1 MNKAKAFIFGY
12 VYALG
17 YVYGLKLKITN
28 DEEIEFRKT
37 KDNQTIAIKNHKVV
51 GGAGSS
57 VGPDKL
63 PTFEYFSKS
72 DKVKNLSL
80 TKRVVRYLKESY
92 TTPII
97 KPKGLTGCDKLIFS
111 TNGIKETASHIN
123 EDKLKVLPYLGYI
136 YRTGHEIGK
145 AKDYHNPSNQ
155 VIIHYTQKT
164 LKIDNDFYRVTLI
177 SKQAGKVA
185 EFSHYAIDEAD
196 AIKK

>member
-12 VYALG
+12 VYAFG

-72 DKVKNLSL
+72 EEVKNLST
-80 TKRVVRYLKESY
+80 TKRIIKYLKEYYSV
-92 TTPII
+92 PII

-123 EDKLKVLPYLGYI
+123 DRKIKVLPYLAYI
-136 YRTGHEIGK
+136 YRTGHEVGVIR
-145 AKDYHNPSNQ
+145 DYHRSDNTT
-155 VIIHYTQKT
+155 VIHYTQKT
-164 LKIDNDFYRVTLI
+164 LKIGNEFYKVTLI

-185 EFSHYAIDEAD
+185 EFSHYAIDKAD
-196 AIKK
+196 KIKK